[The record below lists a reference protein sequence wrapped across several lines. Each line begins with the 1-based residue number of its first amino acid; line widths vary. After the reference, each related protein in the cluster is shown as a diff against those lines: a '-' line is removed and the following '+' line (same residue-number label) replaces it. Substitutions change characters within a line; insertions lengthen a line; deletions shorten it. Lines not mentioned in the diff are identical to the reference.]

1 MSSFDVVKI
10 RLDWLSSSRGD
21 ASRSFASK
29 TPLFSGILLA
39 TMDPIRRVLK
49 FQIASVTSLSDPSI
63 PAPHPGPP
71 PPSRSSS
78 SAPSVLPVLI
88 SSPVGPPVTGLLG
101 FDRSGSQWS
110 CRGQGWGETLP
121 PVPALPSLWGR
132 RLTPKFPAH
141 NLPIAVVL
149 KPLRLTQGF
158 ATQRPS
164 EV

>member
-1 MSSFDVVKI
+1 
-10 RLDWLSSSRGD
+10 
-21 ASRSFASK
+21 
-29 TPLFSGILLA
+29 
-39 TMDPIRRVLK
+39 MDPIRRVLK

-121 PVPALPSLWGR
+121 PNLSLPHPLSPTLFDRGLQWEM
-132 RLTPKFPAH
+132 
-141 NLPIAVVL
+141 NLPIIITH
-149 KPLRLTQGF
+149 P
-158 ATQRPS
+158 
-164 EV
+164 